1 MDEENK
7 ERIHDH
13 RDKREKFPSHHHSE
27 RPLKKKKK
35 VFPTLNPVYAARNN
49 HNNHDWKELS
59 PPKLDFLSRI
69 QSTRFIDISMP
80 MERKSLR
87 KKHKCMVH
95 FGIGRGIL
103 VSFQKKKNEP
113 VQMRYEM
120 REFRVKFSCSNVQAT
135 YLISKQTTTDS
146 FLRVSCSFLFHAF
159 LRLIN
164 FFSSS
169 SRSFSIVSIF
179 GSSHLNAEFSKR
191 IWKESV

>member
-103 VSFQKKKNEP
+103 VSFQKKKKTNRFKCGTKCESSELNLVAP
-113 VQMRYEM
+113 
-120 REFRVKFSCSNVQAT
+120 T
-135 YLISKQTTTDS
+135 SKPRIWSQSKPRRT
-146 FLRVSCSFLFHAF
+146 
-159 LRLIN
+159 
-164 FFSSS
+164 
-169 SRSFSIVSIF
+169 RSFVFLVHS
-179 GSSHLNAEFSKR
+179 FSTL
-191 IWKESV
+191 SFV

>member
-1 MDEENK
+1 M
-7 ERIHDH
+7 HG
-13 RDKREKFPSHHHSE
+13 
-27 RPLKKKKK
+27 
-35 VFPTLNPVYAARNN
+35 TLWNRQRN
-49 HNNHDWKELS
+49 S
-59 PPKLDFLSRI
+59 RFVPK
-69 QSTRFIDISMP
+69 
-80 MERKSLR
+80 
-87 KKHKCMVH
+87 
-95 FGIGRGIL
+95 
-103 VSFQKKKNEP
+103 KKKNEP

-179 GSSHLNAEFSKR
+179 GSSHLNAEFSIQRGYGKKVFKKR
-191 IWKESV
+191 RFWFSRHVLYRRSVLSTRSRFIYAFSSFHEILTRHERIY

>member
-1 MDEENK
+1 MQRATITTITIEKNSLLRNSISFHESNRLALQTYPCLWNGKAYGKSINAWYTLESAEEFSF
-7 ERIHDH
+7 R
-13 RDKREKFPSHHHSE
+13 F
-27 RPLKKKKK
+27 KK
-35 VFPTLNPVYAARNN
+35 
-49 HNNHDWKELS
+49 
-59 PPKLDFLSRI
+59 
-69 QSTRFIDISMP
+69 
-80 MERKSLR
+80 
-87 KKHKCMVH
+87 
-95 FGIGRGIL
+95 
-103 VSFQKKKNEP
+103 KKKNEP

-146 FLRVSCSFLFHAF
+146 FLRVSCSFLFHTF